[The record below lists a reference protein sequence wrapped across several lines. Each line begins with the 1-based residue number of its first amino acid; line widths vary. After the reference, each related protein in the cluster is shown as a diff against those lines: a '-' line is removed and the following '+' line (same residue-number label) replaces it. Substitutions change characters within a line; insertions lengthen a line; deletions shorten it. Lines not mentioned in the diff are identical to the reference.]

1 MLITY
6 LALAKQVTCSP
17 ILLPLFHRPVSE
29 WSPSDG
35 TLDREPSGLVGVPSR
50 STWRRREDVT
60 FEPQL
65 KPGAGDAVGSFA
77 L

>member
-1 MLITY
+1 M
-6 LALAKQVTCSP
+6 
-17 ILLPLFHRPVSE
+17 FE
-29 WSPSDG
+29 
-35 TLDREPSGLVGVPSR
+35 RESSRIAVVPSR

-65 KPGAGDAVGSFA
+65 KAGAGDVVGSFA

>member
-1 MLITY
+1 MMGVIEVPGTGWTLRPTG
-6 LALAKQVTCSP
+6 S
-17 ILLPLFHRPVSE
+17 LLF
-29 WSPSDG
+29 
-35 TLDREPSGLVGVPSR
+35 PSR

-65 KPGAGDAVGSFA
+65 KAGAGDAVGSIA